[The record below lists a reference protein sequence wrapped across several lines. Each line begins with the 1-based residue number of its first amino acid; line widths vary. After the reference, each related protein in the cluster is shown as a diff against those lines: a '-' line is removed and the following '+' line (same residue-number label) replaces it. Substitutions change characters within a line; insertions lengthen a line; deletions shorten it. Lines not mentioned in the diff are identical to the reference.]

1 MIRGTTPTLEFTL
14 PFDADLLNCMYVT
27 ISQDGKTVLEKCLT
41 DCHCNGPV
49 VTCKLT
55 QADTL
60 SLKAGVRTEIQVRGK
75 TADGNALA
83 SRIMSVSADRI
94 LKDGEI

>member
-14 PFDADLLNCMYVT
+14 PFSKEDVEALYITFCQCGR
-27 ISQDGKTVLEKCLT
+27 IVLEKTLSECAMEGEVLK
-41 DCHCNGPV
+41 V
-49 VTCKLT
+49 QLT

-60 SLKAGVRTEIQVRGK
+60 AFSCRAVNIQIRVK
-75 TADGNALA
+75 MNDGAVLA
-83 SRIMSVSADRI
+83 SEIITTNVDRI

>member
-14 PFDADLLNCMYVT
+14 PFSTEGVEELYITFVQYGR
-27 ISQDGKTVLEKCLT
+27 IVLEKTLPECAVQDGVLK
-41 DCHCNGPV
+41 V
-49 VTCKLT
+49 QLT

-60 SLKAGVRTEIQVRGK
+60 AFSCRQVEIQIRVKFTSGSV
-75 TADGNALA
+75 LA
-83 SRIMSVSADRI
+83 SEIITTSVDRI